1 MFNGEVILVCREG
14 LVLSSH
20 FLCSSL
26 LIGSSKTDH
35 KLLRHLAT
43 HNCICNHLNST
54 EVQLKFY
61 TILRYLTIGSSN
73 KDQLYIINDYLEI

>member
-1 MFNGEVILVCREG
+1 MNAKLIGSHVKFTELYLSKRTMVILVLSES

-20 FLCSSL
+20 FLCLSL

-43 HNCICNHLNST
+43 HNNFFNHLNS
-54 EVQLKFY
+54 
-61 TILRYLTIGSSN
+61 I
-73 KDQLYIINDYLEI
+73 EI